1 MTEYTDIS
9 EVSRGL
15 FVFIPGL
22 PPRTLKARAPWQTLV
37 DRLRNDLEPTWRVEV
52 FEHELTATSRED
64 LDDVVRRLAAQL
76 RDWTGELSTDVEP
89 PDGIILAGHSF
100 GGILARAAYLLDAQV
115 PDAAKPDGA
124 GADPTTTDDTKTGTV
139 AAAATHAAARDATHP
154 WTGLVKRI
162 VLLGSPNSGYRV
174 NARKTPLRWR
184 LAYALAT
191 PFFDFTFEKVM
202 AGGYWITD
210 LRLRWLEAFRST
222 SDRPRVIQILGTSD
236 PLVTHTDVID
246 QKFMPHAKVYE
257 IPNAD
262 HVGLIDV
269 DAARDPNRRYRQL
282 KDAILGRPDETVD
295 DERPRTPGATAF
307 VLHGIRAS
315 ALGTWVEDLGADFAE
330 ATKQVEGE
338 ETLVINP
345 DTGYFSALEFALPG
359 TRRRKVHEFL
369 RLYGE
374 AYATRDPERFVFA
387 GHSNGTYMMAQSL
400 DRVPS
405 MRFRRIYLAGT
416 VLPRSYDWQ
425 RVFENEQIG
434 HRGDRWEAGEV
445 RIDRATRDVPVGIL
459 CSWLRGLGSADVG
472 TAGVDGFE
480 NISGRAI
487 DQQRRVPG
495 GHGAALKHAEQ
506 LREIAG
512 YLTQESVAV
521 DRASRRASAA
531 TTTAPSSGTQTTAAA
546 KAAPRMTPATA
557 APADG
562 PATAAPESPDA
573 PGTEK
578 PGPRLGE
585 RLFNGASRFVG
596 LRPIAWI
603 LLLGLAALAAIGLVK
618 LGRAK
623 GPKVAI
629 GTGAAA
635 GVGFWAL
642 LRSI

>member
-1 MTEYTDIS
+1 MTDYTDIS
-9 EVSRGL
+9 EVSKGL

-22 PPRTLKARAPWQTLV
+22 PPRARKERAPWQTLV
-37 DRLRNDLEPTWRVEV
+37 DRLRNDLEPTCRVEV

-76 RDWTGELSTDVEP
+76 RDWTGELSTDVEL

-100 GGILARAAYLLDAQV
+100 GGILARAAYLLDADV
-115 PDAAKPDGA
+115 PDAAKPDQA
-124 GADPTTTDDTKTGTV
+124 GADPTSNDATPTSAAAPV
-139 AAAATHAAARDATHP
+139 AAAANAAAGTANHP

-222 SDRPRVIQILGTSD
+222 NDRPRVIQILGTSD

-295 DERPRTPGATAF
+295 DERPRTLGATAF
-307 VLHGIRAS
+307 ILHGIRAS
-315 ALGTWVEDLGADFAE
+315 ALGTWVEDLGAEFAE
-330 ATKQVEGE
+330 ATKPADGE

-416 VLPRSYDWQ
+416 VLPRRYDWQ

-487 DQQRRVPG
+487 DQRRRVPG
-495 GHGAALKHAEQ
+495 GHGAALKSKDQ
-506 LREIAG
+506 LHEIAG
-512 YLTQESVAV
+512 YLTQESVEV
-521 DRASRRASAA
+521 DLASRRASAA
-531 TTTAPSSGTQTTAAA
+531 TTTAPSSGTQTTASA
-546 KAAPRMTPATA
+546 KAAPRMSPAA
-557 APADG
+557 AA
-562 PATAAPESPDA
+562 EPDA
-573 PGTEK
+573 PDAPDAEK
-578 PGPRLGE
+578 PGPSLGE

>member
-1 MTEYTDIS
+1 MTEYTEIS
-9 EVSRGL
+9 TVSKGL

-22 PPRTLKARAPWQTLV
+22 PPRSLTTRAPWKTLV
-37 DRLRNDLEPTWRVEV
+37 DRLRADLEPNWRVEV

-64 LDDVVRRLAAQL
+64 LDDVVRRLAAQM

-89 PDGIILAGHSF
+89 PDGIIIAGHSF
-100 GGILARAAYLLDAQV
+100 GGILARAAYLLDATA
-115 PDAAKPDGA
+115 PDA
-124 GADPTTTDDTKTGTV
+124 TNTD
-139 AAAATHAAARDATHP
+139 RDEHP
-154 WTGLVKRI
+154 WTGLLKRI
-162 VLLGSPNSGYRV
+162 VLLGSPNSGYRTD
-174 NARKTPLRWR
+174 ARKTPLRWR

-210 LRLRWLEAFRST
+210 LRLRWLEAFRSA

-236 PLVTHTDVID
+236 PLVTHADVID
-246 QKFMPHAKVYE
+246 QKFMPRTKVYE

-262 HVGLIDV
+262 HRGLIEV
-269 DAARDPNRRYRQL
+269 DAAPDPDRRYRQL
-282 KDAILGRPDETVD
+282 KDAILGRPDETFD
-295 DERPRTPGATAF
+295 DELIRKSGPTAF
-307 VLHGIRAS
+307 ILHGIRAS
-315 ALGTWVEDLGADFAE
+315 ALGTWVEDLGADFA
-330 ATKQVEGE
+330 AASGHADDE

-374 AYATRDPERFVFA
+374 AYATRDPEQFVFA

-400 DRVPS
+400 DRVPA
-405 MRFRRIYLAGT
+405 MRFKRIYLAGT
-416 VLPRSYDWQ
+416 VLPRRYEWQ

-434 HRGDRWEAGEV
+434 HRGEAGWQAGEV

-487 DQQRRVPG
+487 DQHRRVPG
-495 GHGAALKHAEQ
+495 GHGAALKSPEQ

-512 YLTQESVAV
+512 YLAQDSVAV
-521 DRASRRASAA
+521 DRASRRASS
-531 TTTAPSSGTQTTAAA
+531 APTTAAA
-546 KAAPRMTPATA
+546 SSSSAPATATATAGMTPAA
-557 APADG
+557 APG
-562 PATAAPESPDA
+562 AAPGAERSG
-573 PGTEK
+573 PGW
-578 PGPRLGE
+578 GE

-596 LRPIAWI
+596 LRPVAWI
-603 LLLGLAALAAIGLVK
+603 LLLGLGALAATGLVK

-623 GPKVAI
+623 GAKVAV

-635 GVGFWAL
+635 GIGFWAL